1 MRHAPYLVGGALA
14 LALALALGLA
24 WMSGWLGPSPELDR
38 DWATDHRILPSATF
52 AGDRVTVS
60 GVRAFEFR
68 SADDFTPRYE
78 ERTYDLS
85 ALSSI
90 WYVVTPFREGGGA
103 AHTFLSF
110 GFGDSTFVSISVE
123 ARREPDESYS
133 LWAGLFRRYEII
145 YVVGDERDLIGVR
158 AVHRRNPVRLY
169 PMRADRPSMRALF
182 VGMLERANELRS
194 RPEFYNTLTNNCMTN
209 ILRHVNTLVEP
220 PIRYGPRVLLPGYS
234 DAIAFRRG
242 LIDTELSLEEARE
255 RFLVNERALA
265 SIDRPDFSLRI
276 REVEEGA

>member
-1 MRHAPYLVGGALA
+1 MLRVAAIGGGAAALA
-14 LALALALGLA
+14 LAVL
-24 WMSGWLGPSPELDR
+24 WVSGWLGASPELSR
-38 DWATDHRILPSATF
+38 DWATDHSVLPSAVF
-52 AGDRVTVS
+52 DGGLVTVS

-68 SADDFTPRYE
+68 SPDDFTPRYE

-85 ALSSI
+85 ALSSV

-110 GFGDSTFVSISVE
+110 GFDDSTFVSISVE

-133 LWAGLFRRYEII
+133 LWAGLLRRYEVI

-158 AVHRRNPVRLY
+158 AIHRGNSVRLY
-169 PMRADRPSMRALF
+169 PVRADRASIRALF
-182 VGMLERANELRS
+182 VGMLERANELRA

-209 ILRHVNTLVEP
+209 ILRHVNTLVDP

-242 LIDTELSLEEARE
+242 MIDTELSLEDARR
-255 RFLVNERALA
+255 RFLVNERAVRHA
-265 SIDRPDFSLRI
+265 DQPDFSVRI
-276 REVEEGA
+276 RDAEAGG